1 MKNNK
6 GLSLFSV
13 LLFIVFVAVIAGVF
27 YLIMHGLG
35 KGIGNGAGDNEGD
48 GNTTISTT
56 QESAAFE
63 ENDKI
68 IEKDLEGEENSLDNF
83 EGAVIQINV
92 VENEYFYENERIT
105 LDDFVNK
112 TKQIDGDFVVEV
124 KDDNASLN
132 AYNDLIDRLEKEAV
146 RYVEK

>member
-56 QESAAFE
+56 QESAAYE

-105 LDDFVNK
+105 LDEFVNK

>member
-13 LLFIVFVAVIAGVF
+13 LLFIVIVAVVAGF
-27 YLIMHGLG
+27 IYFIMHGLG

-56 QESAAFE
+56 QESAAYE

-105 LDDFVNK
+105 LDEFVNK

>member
-105 LDDFVNK
+105 LNDFVNK

>member
-13 LLFIVFVAVIAGVF
+13 LLFIVIVAVVAGF
-27 YLIMHGLG
+27 IYFIMHGLG

-56 QESAAFE
+56 QESAAYE

-68 IEKDLEGEENSLDNF
+68 IEKDLEGEENSLDNL

-105 LDDFVNK
+105 LDEFVNK